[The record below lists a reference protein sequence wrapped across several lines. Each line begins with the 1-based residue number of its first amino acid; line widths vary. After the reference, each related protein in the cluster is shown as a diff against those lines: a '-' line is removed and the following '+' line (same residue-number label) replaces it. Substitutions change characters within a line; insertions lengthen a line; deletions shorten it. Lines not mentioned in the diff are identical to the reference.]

1 MFVVCTDD
9 DGSRHALLLLV
20 RCEERTCVWCLFAP
34 TINDQLLLVASF
46 SGPCPF
52 TPARQVVLLVCDKL
66 AALRRVTV
74 ESRDGQMVTP
84 RGDDSHFSPRTTYS
98 E

>member
-1 MFVVCTDD
+1 MMMGAGMHYYYLCVVRN
-9 DGSRHALLLLV
+9 GL
-20 RCEERTCVWCLFAP
+20 VWCLFAP